1 LFSGVSQGLAKEDSS
16 MNTEEYKRQCGRI
29 QRLVAEL
36 SPGATVEFDE
46 NKAPNFVKFFIR
58 NGITLL
64 GVSADEPIANVRDW
78 SQQHLTKYIHAICND
93 RV

>member
-1 LFSGVSQGLAKEDSS
+1 
-16 MNTEEYKRQCGRI
+16 MNTDEYKRQCGRI
-29 QRLVAEL
+29 QRLVGEL

-46 NKAPNFVKFFIR
+46 TRAPIFVKFSIR

-64 GVSADEPIANVRDW
+64 GVSGDEPLANVRDW
-78 SQQHLTKYIHAICND
+78 SQQQLTKYVHAICND